1 VNAKANDTEDKA
13 QQLREK
19 LYLAAKTSP
28 TRRFH
33 ALYDKV
39 YRMDFLKDAWEQV
52 KRNKGSAGIDEE
64 SITDILS
71 KGPDNVLGEIQETL
85 ESKRYRPK
93 SVKRVYIPKPDGR
106 KRPLGIPTIRDRIV
120 QASTKA
126 LLEPIFEADFLDCS
140 YGFRPGRSPHDA
152 LESIRKA
159 NNAGYTVVLD
169 ADITG
174 YFDNINHDRLIECVE
189 KRISDR
195 RITKLIR
202 QWLSCGVIEPDG
214 FHETEL
220 GTPQGGVISP
230 LLANIYLHEFDK
242 FWTEQDD
249 VKGILVR
256 YADDFVILFRTERE
270 AERGMKLVQCKM
282 REMGLRLNEEKTK
295 IVETKAGNGGFE
307 FLGFHNHRVR
317 SLKYRKYYLQKW
329 LGQKAMN
336 QLRSKIKE
344 ILGRRSNLVLDIEE
358 VVNILNPILRGWMN
372 YFKYGNSS
380 DKFSQIDSYIR
391 ERLSLWW
398 SKKHG
403 RSGRRWSTGFGRK
416 RYKTSRIQILTGNVV
431 YWARRSNARG

>member
-1 VNAKANDTEDKA
+1 MNAKANNTEDKA

-39 YRMDFLKDAWEQV
+39 YRSDFLEDAWEQT
-52 KRNKGSAGIDEE
+52 KRNKGSAGIDGEN
-64 SITDILS
+64 ITDILS
-71 KGPDNVLGEIQETL
+71 KGPDNVLKEIQETL
-85 ESKRYRPK
+85 EAKRYRPK

-120 QASTKA
+120 QASTKS

-159 NNAGYTVVLD
+159 NNAGFTVVLD

-195 RITKLIR
+195 RIIKLIR

-242 FWTEQDD
+242 FWTEQTD

-256 YADDFVILFRTERE
+256 YCDDFVILFRTEKE

-282 REMGLRLNEEKTK
+282 REMGLRLHDKKTK
-295 IVETKAGNGGFE
+295 IVETKEGREGFE

-329 LGQKAMN
+329 PGLKSMN
-336 QLRSKIKE
+336 RLRSRIRE
-344 ILGRRSNLVLDIEE
+344 VLDCRSTLTWDLEE
-358 VVNILNPILRGWMN
+358 VIKVLNPILRGWMN
-372 YFKYGNSS
+372 YFRYGNSTK
-380 DKFSQIDSYIR
+380 KFSHVDNYVR

-403 RSGRRWSTGFGRK
+403 RSGRRWSTGLDNRK
-416 RYKTSRIQILTGNVV
+416 YWASGIQILVGNVI
-431 YWARRSNARG
+431 YWDRRPNAQG

>member
-1 VNAKANDTEDKA
+1 VNAKANNTEDKA
-13 QQLREK
+13 RQLREK
-19 LYLAAKTSP
+19 LYLAAKTGQ

-39 YRMDFLKDAWEQV
+39 YRTDFLENAWEQV
-52 KRNKGSAGIDEE
+52 KRNRGSAGTDGE
-64 SITDILS
+64 SITDILE
-71 KGPDNVLGEIQETL
+71 KGPEHVLSEIQETL
-85 ESKRYRPK
+85 EAKRYRPK

-106 KRPLGIPTIRDRIV
+106 QRPLGIPTIRDRIV
-120 QASTKA
+120 QTSTKA

-152 LESIRKA
+152 LESIRKS

-169 ADITG
+169 ADISG

-195 RITKLIR
+195 RIVKLVR
-202 QWLSCGVIEPDG
+202 QWLSSGVIEPDG

-230 LLANIYLHEFDK
+230 LLANIYLHEFYK
-242 FWTEQDD
+242 FWTEQTD

-256 YADDFVILFRTERE
+256 YCDDFVILFRTEKE

-282 REMGLRLNEEKTK
+282 REMGLRLHDKKTK
-295 IVETKAGNGGFE
+295 IVETKGGREGFE

-317 SLKYRKYYLQKW
+317 SPKYRKFYLQKW
-329 LGQKAMN
+329 PGQKAMN
-336 QLRSKIKE
+336 RLRSKIKDV
-344 ILGRRSNLVLDIEE
+344 LNRRSTLTWSLDFLID
-358 VVNILNPILRGWMN
+358 VLNPMLRGWMS

-380 DKFSQIDSYIR
+380 KKFSQIDRYIQ
-391 ERLSLWW
+391 ERLALWW
-398 SKKHG
+398 SKK
-403 RSGRRWSTGFGRK
+403 RNKSGRRWGIDFTYVK
-416 RYKTSRIQILTGNVV
+416 YKESGIQILTGNVV
-431 YWARRSNARG
+431 YWSKRSKAQG

>member
-1 VNAKANDTEDKA
+1 MNAKANNTEDKA
-13 QQLREK
+13 RQLREK
-19 LYLAAKTSP
+19 LYLAAKTGQ

-39 YRMDFLKDAWEQV
+39 YRTDFLENAWEQV
-52 KRNKGSAGIDEE
+52 KRNRGSAGTDGE
-64 SITDILS
+64 SITDILE
-71 KGPDNVLGEIQETL
+71 KGPEHVLSEIQETL
-85 ESKRYRPK
+85 EAKRYRPK

-106 KRPLGIPTIRDRIV
+106 QRPLGIPTIRDRIV
-120 QASTKA
+120 QTSTKA

-152 LESIRKA
+152 LESIRKS

-169 ADITG
+169 ADISG

-195 RITKLIR
+195 RIVKLVR
-202 QWLSCGVIEPDG
+202 QWLSSGVIEPDG

-230 LLANIYLHEFDK
+230 LLANIYLHEFYK
-242 FWTEQDD
+242 FWTEQTD

-256 YADDFVILFRTERE
+256 YCDDFVILFRTEKE

-282 REMGLRLNEEKTK
+282 REMGLRLHDKKTK
-295 IVETKAGNGGFE
+295 IVETKGGREGFE

-317 SLKYRKYYLQKW
+317 SPKYRKFYLQKW
-329 LGQKAMN
+329 PGQKAMN
-336 QLRSKIKE
+336 RLRSKIKDV
-344 ILGRRSNLVLDIEE
+344 LNRRSTLTWSLDFLID
-358 VVNILNPILRGWMN
+358 VLNPMLRGWMS

-380 DKFSQIDSYIR
+380 KKFSQIDRYIQ
-391 ERLSLWW
+391 ERLALWW
-398 SKKHG
+398 SKK
-403 RSGRRWSTGFGRK
+403 RNKSGRRWGIDFTYVK
-416 RYKTSRIQILTGNVV
+416 YKESGIQILTGNVV
-431 YWARRSNARG
+431 YWSKRSKAQG

>member
-1 VNAKANDTEDKA
+1 VNAKANNTEDKA

-39 YRMDFLKDAWEQV
+39 YRLDFLKDAWEQT

-64 SITDILS
+64 TITDILS
-71 KGPDNVLGEIQETL
+71 NGPDNVLKEIQETL
-85 ESKRYRPK
+85 EAKRYRPK

-120 QASTKA
+120 QASTKS

-159 NNAGYTVVLD
+159 NNAGFTVVLD
-169 ADITG
+169 ADISG

-195 RITKLIR
+195 RIIKLIR
-202 QWLSCGVIEPDG
+202 QWLSSGVIEPDG

-242 FWTEQDD
+242 FWTEQID

-256 YADDFVILFRTERE
+256 YCDDFVILFRTEKE

-282 REMGLRLNEEKTK
+282 REMGLSLNEKKTK
-295 IVETKAGNGGFE
+295 IVETKEGREGFE

-317 SLKYRKYYLQKW
+317 SLKYHKYFLQKW
-329 LGQKAMN
+329 PGQKSMN
-336 QLRSKIKE
+336 RLRSKIRE
-344 ILGRRSNLVLDIEE
+344 VLDRRSTLTWDLDE
-358 VVNILNPILRGWMN
+358 VVKALNSILRGWMN
-372 YFKYGNSS
+372 YFRYGNSTK
-380 DKFSQIDSYIR
+380 KFSHVDNYVR
-391 ERLSLWW
+391 ERLSLWC

-403 RSGRRWSTGFGRK
+403 RSGRRWSTGLDNRK
-416 RYKTSRIQILTGNVV
+416 YWACGIQILVGNVV
-431 YWARRSNARG
+431 YWDRRPNAQG

>member
-39 YRMDFLKDAWEQV
+39 YRLDFLKDAWEQT
-52 KRNKGSAGIDEE
+52 KRNKGSAGIDKE

-159 NNAGYTVVLD
+159 NNAGFTVVLD
-169 ADITG
+169 ADISG

-195 RITKLIR
+195 RIIKLIR

-242 FWTEQDD
+242 FWTEQID

-256 YADDFVILFRTERE
+256 YCDDFVILFRTEKE

-282 REMGLRLNEEKTK
+282 REMGLSLNEKKTK
-295 IVETKAGNGGFE
+295 IVETKEGREGFE

-317 SLKYRKYYLQKW
+317 SLKYHKYFLQKW
-329 LGQKAMN
+329 PGQKSMN
-336 QLRSKIKE
+336 RLRSKIRE
-344 ILGRRSNLVLDIEE
+344 VLDRRSTLTWDLDE
-358 VVNILNPILRGWMN
+358 VVKALNSILRGWMN
-372 YFKYGNSS
+372 YFRYGNSTK
-380 DKFSQIDSYIR
+380 KFSHVDNYVR
-391 ERLSLWW
+391 ERLSLWC

-403 RSGRRWSTGFGRK
+403 RSGRRWSTGLDNRK
-416 RYKTSRIQILTGNVV
+416 YWACGIQILVGNVV
-431 YWARRSNARG
+431 YWDRRPNAQG

>member
-1 VNAKANDTEDKA
+1 MNAKANNIEDKA
-13 QQLREK
+13 QQLCEK
-19 LYLAAKTSP
+19 LYLAAKISP

-39 YRMDFLKDAWEQV
+39 YRMDFLENAWEQV
-52 KRNKGSAGIDEE
+52 KRNRGSAGVDGE

-71 KGPDNVLGEIQETL
+71 KGSEHVLSEIQETL
-85 ESKRYRPK
+85 EAKKYRPK

-106 KRPLGIPTIRDRIV
+106 KRPLGIPNIRDRIV
-120 QASTKA
+120 QTSTKA
-126 LLEPIFEADFLDCS
+126 LLEPIFEADFLDCGF
-140 YGFRPGRSPHDA
+140 GFRPGRSPHDA
-152 LESIRKA
+152 LEAIRKA

-195 RITKLIR
+195 RTVKLIR
-202 QWLSCGVIEPDG
+202 QWLRCGVIEPDG

-242 FWTEQDD
+242 FWTEQTD

-256 YADDFVILFRTERE
+256 YCDDFVILFRTEKE

-282 REMGLRLNEEKTK
+282 REMGLRLNEKKTK
-295 IVETKAGNGGFE
+295 IVETKDGKEGFE

-317 SLKYRKYYLQKW
+317 SPKYRKFYLQKW
-329 LGQKAMN
+329 PGQKAMN
-336 QLRSKIKE
+336 RLRLKVRE
-344 ILGRRSNLVLDIEE
+344 VLDRRSTLCWEIEYLVK
-358 VVNILNPILRGWMN
+358 VLNSILRGWMN

-380 DKFSQIDSYIR
+380 KKFAQIDYYIW
-391 ERLSLWW
+391 ERLALWW

-403 RSGRRWSTGFGRK
+403 RSGRGWSTRFVYNK
-416 RYKTSRIQILTGNVV
+416 YKSCGIQILTGNVV
-431 YWARRSNARG
+431 YWAKGSHAQG

>member
-1 VNAKANDTEDKA
+1 VNAKANNTEDKA

-33 ALYDKV
+33 VLYDKV
-39 YRMDFLKDAWEQV
+39 YRTDFLENAWEQV
-52 KRNKGSAGIDEE
+52 RRNKGSAGTDGE

-71 KGPDNVLGEIQETL
+71 VGAEHVLSEIQETL
-85 ESKRYRPK
+85 EAKRYRPK

-126 LLEPIFEADFLDCS
+126 LLEPVFEADFLDCN

-152 LESIRKA
+152 LESIRKD

-169 ADITG
+169 ADISG

-195 RITKLIR
+195 RIVKLIR
-202 QWLSCGVIEPDG
+202 QWLKSGVMEPDG

-242 FWTEQDD
+242 FWTEQID

-256 YADDFVILFRTERE
+256 YCDDFVILFRTEKE
-270 AERGMKLVQCKM
+270 AERGMKLVQYKM
-282 REMGLRLNEEKTK
+282 REMGLRLNEKKTK
-295 IVETKAGNGGFE
+295 IVDTRSGNGSFE

-317 SLKYRKYYLQKW
+317 SPKYRKFYLQKW
-329 LGQKAMN
+329 PGQKAMN
-336 QLRSKIKE
+336 RLRSNVRE
-344 ILGRRSNLVLDIEE
+344 VLNRRSTLTWSLDSLID
-358 VVNILNPILRGWMN
+358 VLNPMLRGWMN

-380 DKFSQIDSYIR
+380 KKFAQIDRYIQ
-391 ERLSLWW
+391 ERLALWW
-398 SKKHG
+398 SKKHNK
-403 RSGRRWSTGFGRK
+403 SGRRWGTDFTYEK
-416 RYKTSRIQILTGNVV
+416 YKECGIQILTGNVV
-431 YWARRSNARG
+431 YWSKRSKAQG